1 MKSLKDLTP
10 IQYHVTKENGTER
23 PFDNAYFDHFE
34 QGLYV
39 DIISGKPLFSSV
51 HKFESQCGWPSFFD
65 ILVPENIM
73 TKVDPSHGMERV
85 EVRSVHSDS
94 HLGHVFTDG
103 PKPTG
108 LRYCINSAALDFI
121 HLDDLAKYDLLEYKE
136 IFNG

>member
-1 MKSLKDLTP
+1 MKNLKDLTP
-10 IQYHVTKENGTER
+10 IQYHVTQENGTER
-23 PFDNAYFDHFE
+23 PFDNAYYDHFE
-34 QGLYV
+34 QGLYI
-39 DIISGKPLFSSV
+39 DIISGKPLFSSL

-73 TKVDPSHGMERV
+73 TKVDQSHGMNRV
-85 EVRSVHSDS
+85 EVRSVHSNS

-121 HLDDLAKYDLLEYKE
+121 HFEDLAKYDLLEYKE